1 MSLNNTLVIPEVSE
15 PVLSLPKE
23 AIWYPFTIYEN
34 GTMDTRLGNMLL
46 HCSTTYIHVS
56 IREYDGVDFTAING

>member
-34 GTMDTRLGNMLL
+34 GTMDTR
-46 HCSTTYIHVS
+46 V
-56 IREYDGVDFTAING
+56 REYDGVDFTAFY